1 MDNMGCLNTKSQNDL
16 ITNYIA
22 QYPHMIDSGKRN
34 DLSVNSTEHDLTDS
48 NYNFMREVSGQTET
62 KVIYK
67 PGMNSTIYNYA
78 IANQQWHKLLNKV
91 KT

>member
-34 DLSVNSTEHDLTDS
+34 DLSVNRTEHDLTDS
-48 NYNFMREVSGQTET
+48 NYKSMKEVSGQTET
-62 KVIYK
+62 KVIHK
-67 PGMNSTIYNYA
+67 PGNEQYYLQLSNSYSAMAQIT
-78 IANQQWHKLLNKV
+78 K
-91 KT
+91 